1 MKKYIMIACL
11 VLLTGC
17 QTQVVIDWV
26 DFLQFNGEHY
36 NGSTLEIA
44 DPELIGEKVGEIK
57 HTLENNVKNPNYK
70 SKDGDAAFLTK
81 GTALYEVKN
90 ESNLLAVRDKYSIN
104 GYKIYSKENNTANTS
119 YLNKDE
125 VTKVQIF
132 DEVSYNQ
139 FILRKSIS
147 DKKDISQLID
157 ILQSGKPDSTVAFD
171 YSSPNMSSFVILV
184 YTSAPI
190 AEKIPLF
197 FDGKQYFWY
206 NDDSEVLPK
215 EIEHI
220 LSANDK

>member
-1 MKKYIMIACL
+1 MKKYIIIACL

-17 QTQVVIDWV
+17 HSNVVIDWV
-26 DFLQFNGEHY
+26 DFLQFNGEQY

-44 DPELIGEKVGEIK
+44 DPELIGKKVGKIK
-57 HTLENNVKNPNYK
+57 HTLENNVKDPSYK
-70 SKDGDAAFLTK
+70 SKDGDAAYISK

-90 ESNLLAVRDKYSIN
+90 ESNLLAIRDKDSIN
-104 GYKIYSKENNTANTS
+104 GYKIYSKENYAANTS
-119 YLNKDE
+119 YFNKDE

-139 FILRKSIS
+139 FILRKAIS
-147 DKKDISQLID
+147 DKKDISQLFD
-157 ILQSGKPDSTVAFD
+157 ILKSGKPDSTVAFD
-171 YSSPNMSSFVILV
+171 YSNPNMNSFVILV
-184 YTSAPI
+184 YTSSPI

-206 NDDSEVLPK
+206 NHDSEVLPK
-215 EIEHI
+215 EIELI